1 MCAISGIVNLDS
13 RNPVDPALV
22 ARMTDIM
29 AHRGPDG
36 RGTFV
41 RGNAGLGH
49 RRLSIIDLEGGAQPM
64 FNEDESVVTVFNG
77 EIYNYADLTADLV
90 AHGHRF
96 RTHSDTE
103 TIVHAY
109 EEYGDQCLERF
120 RGMFAIAIWDTR
132 RQRLLLARDR
142 LGIKPLYYYE
152 GPGFLAFASEIKALL
167 EIPGVRAEVD
177 SDALSSYISLRY
189 VPGPRTMFR
198 NIFKLQP
205 GHLLTLDGQG
215 TRIRKYWDIDFQPRE
230 ASDKQIRQQF
240 EDLLSESVR
249 LRLIAEVPLGVFLS
263 GGIDSSSILA
273 VMSKLR
279 RAQGINTYSVGYRD
293 AAGDTSGKVAASN
306 EFEYAQLAAD
316 TFGANH
322 HECRIGPEDLRDILP
337 KVVWHLDEP
346 LADPTCVPL
355 YFISRDAREKITVV
369 LSGEGADEILGGYS
383 IYDRMLRIENLYR
396 YCGRFVPG
404 LGSVVRPLL
413 PTERHRAALDSVL
426 TPLETR
432 YRSVCRA
439 FRPDLK
445 QELFPESTVRQ
456 SAEYVASQ
464 FEASFRGVGNAS
476 TLSRMLYVDTR
487 IWLPDD
493 LLLKAD
499 KMTMANAL
507 ELRVPFLDHKMV
519 EFAAT
524 IPDSAKLRA
533 GVGKR
538 VLRESMQG
546 IVPDSILNREKKGFP
561 TPKEHWMRT
570 ELRGWVNDILF
581 SPNSAIRNYMD
592 VGVAERIA
600 QEHASGRVNR
610 EDELWTLLVFEHW
623 HRIFIDGN
631 RDHSR
636 PAGKPSEL
644 TAVGTL

>member
-13 RNPVDPALV
+13 RNPVDPVLI

-29 AHRGPDG
+29 EHRGPDG
-36 RGTFV
+36 RGTYV
-41 RGNAGLGH
+41 NGNAGLGH

-132 RQRLLLARDR
+132 RKRLLLARDR
-142 LGIKPLYYYE
+142 LGIKPVYYYE
-152 GPGFLAFASEIKALL
+152 GPGFFAFASEIKALL

-177 SDALSSYISLRY
+177 LDAMSSYISLRY

-205 GHLLTLDGQG
+205 GHLLTVDSQG
-215 TRIRKYWDIDFQPRE
+215 TAIRKYWDIDFRSRE
-230 ASDKQIRQQF
+230 TSDKQVRQQF
-240 EDLLSESVR
+240 DDLLAESVR
-249 LRLIAEVPLGVFLS
+249 LRLVAEVPLGVFLS

-293 AAGDTSGKVAASN
+293 VSGLEAASN
-306 EFEYAQLAAD
+306 EFEYARLAAD
-316 TFGANH
+316 TFGSAH
-322 HECRIGPEDLRDILP
+322 HECRIGPEELRDILP

-346 LADPTCVPL
+346 LADPTCIPL
-355 YFISRDAREKITVV
+355 YYISRDAKEKITVV
-369 LSGEGADEILGGYS
+369 LSGEGADEVLGGYS

-404 LGSVVRPLL
+404 LGKVLRPLL
-413 PTERHRAALDSVL
+413 ARERHRAALDSVL
-426 TPLETR
+426 TPLQTR

-445 QELFPESTVRQ
+445 QELLPWDQGRQ

-464 FEASFRGVGNAS
+464 FEASFRDVSNAS
-476 TLSRMLYVDTR
+476 ALNQMLYVDTR

-519 EFAAT
+519 EFAAG

-538 VLRESMQG
+538 LLRESMKG
-546 IVPDSILNREKKGFP
+546 TVPDTILNREKKGFP

-570 ELRGWVNDILF
+570 ELRDWVNDTLF
-581 SPNSAIRNYMD
+581 SSNSAIRNYMNI
-592 VGVAERIA
+592 GVAERIA
-600 QEHASGRVNR
+600 HEHASGRVNR

-623 HRIFIDGN
+623 HRIFIDGQ
-631 RDHSR
+631 SR
-636 PAGKPSEL
+636 PAGNPSEL
-644 TAVGTL
+644 AAVGTP